1 MFPDLDKDIIDDVV
15 REKQG
20 RCVVP
25 SYTIYSKVALAND
38 LISRV
43 GLAVDA
49 CLALSA

>member
-25 SYTIYSKVALAND
+25 SYD
-38 LISRV
+38 LHQ
-43 GLAVDA
+43 GGAY
-49 CLALSA
+49 